1 MTGYGLPT
9 TNPNHTTGNGL
20 PTTKRGYASRTKRQG
35 GGAKA
40 LPYLIPSPVDNLIPN
55 FVPSL
60 WITWAKLWI
69 TRGSQTDLST
79 PVENSVENL
88 ARSPDS
94 KSRLYISERGWP
106 LLWSVKNIVPK

>member
-1 MTGYGLPT
+1 MTGYGLQT
-9 TNPNHTTGNGL
+9 TNPDHTTGNGL
-20 PTTKRGYASRTKRQG
+20 PTTKRGYASKTERQG

-69 TRGSQTDLST
+69 NRGSWTHLST
-79 PVENSVENL
+79 SVENPVEKV
-88 ARSPDS
+88 ARSPDA
-94 KSRLYISERGWP
+94 KSRLYIYESARHQ
-106 LLWSVKNIVPK
+106 